1 MVIDFGLRG
10 LTRAFCLASGVAA
23 AACAPARLT
32 LPTDTGSPLS
42 DVAGVHAQASSAC
55 RGVRTFTGVLALS
68 GHAGRTRLR
77 GNVIAGFERP
87 ASMRLEGVA
96 PFGPPAFILVSRGG
110 TATLLLPRDER
121 VITGSSPEDVLGA
134 LTGVSFA
141 PADLHAILTAC
152 VEPDPSP
159 RAGRVHGN
167 GMASIDLEG
176 GSVVYLARVGGAWQP
191 RAATRQGWDVQYANW
206 QGNFPR
212 SIVLRS
218 KGTGLDVELTAAV
231 SQLEANVP
239 IEAAAF
245 ALTVPPST
253 KPLTLE
259 ELREAGPLRDAS
271 TASNTP

>member
-1 MVIDFGLRG
+1 VVIDFGLRG

-134 LTGVSFA
+134 LTGVSLA

-271 TASNTP
+271 AASNTP